1 MNMFAKKPVTLSD
14 VSYYHKVTGYAEESD
29 AGKRAVEAGVA
40 ITSGQSVSD
49 MTSLVISQK
58 NNQQ

>member
-14 VSYYHKVTGYAEESD
+14 VSYYHKVTGYGEESD

-49 MTSLVISQK
+49 FTSLFISQ
-58 NNQQ
+58 